1 MINKIKK
8 KLFVVFEIID
18 MKSINFYL
26 NIIVIKNRIRKKF
39 RLNQKIYIKRIVIKF
54 DRNEVK
60 SIHISMRA
68 NFAFVFNKNQIIEID
83 TKLYQIK
90 IDFVMFVMIEIKSN
104 IFNVIFIVSRFAQ
117 NSNKTHMSVAND
129 ILDYLN
135 IFDRLNIVYDKGNFT
150 SQNYYDV
157 NYDENLIIRKFTDA
171 YVFILNEESMN

>member
-8 KLFVVFEIID
+8 ELFAVFEMID

-26 NIIVIKNRIRKKF
+26 NMIVIRNRIRKKF
-39 RLNQKIYIKRIVIKF
+39 RLNQRAYIKRIVIRF
-54 DRNEVK
+54 DRNEIK

-68 NFAFVFNKNQIIEID
+68 DFASVFNENQITEID

-104 IFNVIFIVSRFAQ
+104 VSNVISIVSRFAQ
-117 NSNKTHMSVAND
+117 NSSKTHMSVADD

-135 IFDRLNIVYDKGNFT
+135 ISDRLNIVYEEENLT
-150 SQNYYDV
+150 SQNYCDV
-157 NYDENLIIRKFTDA
+157 NYDENLITRKFTDV
-171 YVFILNEESMN
+171 YVFILNEESVS